1 MVGHIQKN
9 FSDRKRRVKNMEKK
23 ESGLSAADLKGL
35 PIMESFK
42 AYHEGITI
50 TDEKGIVLF
59 MNDIQLGMD
68 DFTLQDTI
76 GKPVSSLYSVDEGQ
90 SPTMACLKTG
100 KVIKKLAVYYRT
112 HLGRVVNSIHNIYP
126 VIIESKVAG
135 AVCCITDFKNIEHS
149 FDTVTGLKNTL
160 AHPCRMEK
168 RKTNGTC
175 YSFNEI
181 IGGCQGI
188 VHAIKTAKLAS
199 ESDSPVLIYGKTGTG
214 KELFAQ
220 SIHNHSSRSHHPFL
234 AINCASIPE
243 HLLEGLLF
251 GTSRGAFTGSVD
263 KAGLFERA
271 DGGTVLLDEINSM
284 PLSLQAKILR
294 FLQERK
300 IRRVGS
306 MREMDIDLKILSTMN
321 VSPRQAVET
330 HVLRSDLYYR
340 LAVVVIRIPALAD
353 RGGDVELLA
362 DHFLL
367 KKNQNLGRQ
376 VVGISMAVMAFFKA
390 HDWPGNVRELEH
402 LIEGAMNLVGSE
414 RVIEMHHLPEALSE
428 AKETRH
434 TYPVSPRPEAGPAGD
449 APAPKTGKT
458 LAELKS
464 AHEISVLTSELHAT
478 RGNAARAARNLGISP
493 QMMNYKLN
501 RLNIKRTDFV

>member
-1 MVGHIQKN
+1 
-9 FSDRKRRVKNMEKK
+9 MEKK
-23 ESGLSAADLKGL
+23 ERVLSVVDLKEF
-35 PIMESFK
+35 PIIDSFK
-42 AYHEGITI
+42 NYHEGITI
-50 TDEKGIVLF
+50 TDENGIVLF
-59 MNDIQLGMD
+59 MNDIQLKMD
-68 DFTLQDTI
+68 DFTAHDTI
-76 GKPVSSLYSVDEGQ
+76 GKPVSALYSVEEGH

-100 KVIKKLAVYYRT
+100 RVIKKLAVYYRT

-126 VIIESKVAG
+126 VIIDNQVAG
-135 AVCCITDFKNIEHS
+135 AVCCIIDFKNIEHS
-149 FDTVTGLKNTL
+149 FDRVTDLKNTS
-160 AHPCRMEK
+160 AYPCRMEK
-168 RKTNGTC
+168 RKTNGTR

-188 VHAIKTAKLAS
+188 VHATATAKRAS

-220 SIHNHSSRSHHPFL
+220 SMHNYSSRKHHPFL

-243 HLLEGLLF
+243 NLLEGLLF

-306 MREMDIDLKILSTMN
+306 MCEIDIDLKILSTMN
-321 VSPRQAVET
+321 VSPGEAVET
-330 HVLRSDLYYR
+330 KVLRSDLYYR
-340 LAVVVIRIPALAD
+340 LAVVVIRIPALID
-353 RGGDVELLA
+353 RGRDVELLA

-367 KKNQNLGRQ
+367 KKNENLGRQ
-376 VVGISMAVMAFFKA
+376 VVGFSLEVLDFFKTYG
-390 HDWPGNVRELEH
+390 WPGNVRELEH

-414 RVIEMHHLPEALSE
+414 RVIEMHHLPEAL
-428 AKETRH
+428 ADATGNLPTRPLPPSPGGLAAGGA
-434 TYPVSPRPEAGPAGD
+434 PVQNI
-449 APAPKTGKT
+449 GKT
-458 LAELKS
+458 LAELKLE
-464 AHEISVLTSELHAT
+464 HEISILRSELQAT

-501 RLNIKRTDFV
+501 RLNIKRIDFV